1 MENIMSKLTKFKAK
15 MAEEGIDAAI
25 ISSYV
30 NIRYITGFDYQD
42 GYVLVTKNK
51 SYVITD
57 FRYIEAARAAV
68 NAEEFEI
75 VMPDTSMGICMCGL
89 LDENECRTVAF
100 EDATLSV
107 AACENF
113 KKVLVGKEL
122 VPGASKIADGLR
134 LYKDADEIEKMKKA
148 QAITDA
154 AFTHILKTLT
164 PNMTEIDAALELEF
178 FMRRMGSEGVAFET
192 IAVSGSVLSLPHRP
206 PRNVKLEK
214 GFFTMDYGAK
224 VDGYCSDMTR
234 TVVLGKADAEMK
246 KLYNTVLTAQ
256 LAALEHIKE
265 GNLCR
270 DCDKIAR
277 DIIDNAGYKGR
288 FGHSLGHGV
297 GMYIHEA
304 PGLSSRAP
312 EDLVLARGHVVTDE
326 PGIYIEG
333 LYGCRIEDMVAI
345 MPDGSTYDF
354 THSPKELIE
363 LF

>member
-1 MENIMSKLTKFKAK
+1 MSRLQKFKAK
-15 MAEEGIDAAI
+15 MIEQGFDAAI

-30 NIRYITGFDYQD
+30 SIRYITDFDYQD

-51 SYVITD
+51 SYVLTD
-57 FRYIEAARAAV
+57 FRYIEAAKAAIDA
-68 NAEEFEI
+68 NEFEI
-75 VMPDTSMGICMCGL
+75 ITPDVSMGVCMCNL
-89 LDENECRTVAF
+89 LDENDCKTVAF

-107 AACENF
+107 ATAERF
-113 KKVLVGKEL
+113 RKALVGKEL
-122 VPGASKIADGLR
+122 VPGASAIADDLR
-134 LYKDADEIEKMKKA
+134 LCKDESEIEKMKRA

-154 AFTHILKTLT
+154 AFEHILKVLT

-178 FMRRMGSEGVAFET
+178 FMRRQGSEGVAFET
-192 IAVSGSVLSLPHRP
+192 IAVSGSASSLPHGV

-234 TVVLGKADAEMK
+234 TVVIGKADDEMK
-246 KLYNTVLTAQ
+246 RLYNTVLSAQ
-256 LAALEHIKE
+256 KAALDYVCE
-265 GNLCR
+265 GALCKQA
-270 DCDKIAR
+270 DTIAR
-277 DIIDNAGYKGR
+277 DIINNAGYEGR

-297 GMYIHEA
+297 GMYIHESPRLSQAA
-304 PGLSSRAP
+304 PADYALK
-312 EDLVLARGHVVTDE
+312 RGHIITVE

-345 MPDGSTYDF
+345 MPDGTTYDF
-354 THSPKELIE
+354 TKSPKELIE